1 MVGDGEAKERVEAA
15 RQLTEEKK
23 VCAENAER
31 LKEEAKQCTV
41 QHAMQLEIAK
51 ERAENA
57 ERLKEESRHTTIQ
70 LQMQQEREKHH
81 PPPAMQQPAAKRP
94 RPPPRVQ
101 PVNDLPDR
109 VFGADSG
116 GRVLARMVQLS
127 LPDRTPRWTIREIN
141 TLLHSV
147 LSSVEHVRLGLKIV
161 KFNHLDREVIIAQMK
176 PSRRVTTVVT
186 ASDIQTLVDRLMALV
201 HGAERAGALPQPPAA
216 AATAVHPPVTTAAAV
231 VAATAAVPQPAAVP
245 QLIVVPKPAAR
256 APVPPVTAA
265 APKPGHIF
273 DAGSGIGRLFSH
285 DANHHQEPMWPVRS
299 PPPFHNHQRHRHDT
313 TQSRRPAALRR
324 RIATPC
330 CSGWCGSASP
340 TAACTT

>member
-1 MVGDGEAKERVEAA
+1 MC
-15 RQLTEEKK
+15 LL
-23 VCAENAER
+23 AENAER

-81 PPPAMQQPAAKRP
+81 PPPAMQLPAAKRP

-216 AATAVHPPVTTAAAV
+216 AV